1 MKRVIR
7 LTESDLENIVRKVI
21 SEQNI
26 PSSRE
31 EARGK
36 PEPGA
41 KQTFNLANTFA
52 SGQYRLNDTP
62 ELQNVVKSIEA
73 FISKNPDAAIIA
85 TINAGES
92 QVPNPQ
98 GFEEKGS
105 LAKARAAE
113 AEKYISSKFPNI
125 EFSDNKITVGQT
137 PWDVNKGKDH
147 EDYKKEQFFTLTID
161 GTGKPIQPKV
171 KIVPVPDKNGVD
183 GSAAFV
189 GFLDGTSYVFDTSR
203 NNTYSRPLWLKFNKT
218 PGRDIWGANRHT
230 LRQTCYQH
238 MSLCD
243 FIEYDWDNSILV
255 DSEEILNQVIQKMQS
270 ERLEFPRNLYGDEVV
285 VGRKRPYPTQS

>member
-21 SEQNI
+21 SEQNT
-26 PSSRE
+26 PSRE
-31 EARGK
+31 EERGK
-36 PEPGA
+36 PQPGA

-62 ELQNVVKSIEA
+62 ELQNVVKSIES
-73 FISKNPDAAIIA
+73 FISKNPDAAVIA

-171 KIVPVPDKNGVD
+171 KIVPEPGYGTDGVID
-183 GSAAFV
+183 FI
-189 GFLDGTSYVFDTSR
+189 GFLDGTGYTFDR
-203 NNTYSRPLWLKFNKT
+203 NNPEQEALRRQFNLSPKHDEW
-218 PGRDIWGANRHT
+218 RVNRSYH
-230 LRQTCYQH
+230 RQTCNQH
-238 MSLCD
+238 RSLCD
-243 FIEYDWDNSILV
+243 WVEYDKRKLIPVNSQ
-255 DSEEILNQVIQKMQS
+255 EILNQVIQKMES
-270 ERLEFPRNLYGDEVV
+270 EKLEWPRNVMGQEVRI
-285 VGRKRPYPTQS
+285 GPKS